1 MSRLRLVAAFA
12 LVAGLVACG
21 DTAGEQSGGPVL
33 TTSSPSPTT
42 TTTATPERLK
52 RMFEPPYTFG
62 KVQAHAPATVDGM
75 VPVVT
80 HIATDKPYVF
90 ITIDDG
96 AVQHPKARELMI
108 NAGVW
113 PSVFLNTKYAEGHK
127 AYFNELPVTV
137 QSHTTDHPNLQGK
150 PYEFQRKEICDNAAF
165 LAGDYGKRPTLFR
178 PPFGNYDTNTRKAA
192 ASCGFKALVNWTAA
206 VNDGHVQFQMGD
218 KLKPG
223 DIVLMHFRTT
233 FVEDFTA
240 FLNRAKQ
247 DGLTPVPLEDFLG

>member
-12 LVAGLVACG
+12 LVAGIVSCG
-21 DTAGEQSGGPVL
+21 QTPDEQPSGPVL
-33 TTSSPSPTT
+33 TTAPPTT
-42 TTTATPERLK
+42 TSATPEKPK
-52 RMFEPPYTFG
+52 RMFEPAYAYGT
-62 KVQAHAPATVDGM
+62 VQAHAPAVVDGM

-80 HIATDKPYVF
+80 HIPTDKPYVF

-108 NAGVW
+108 DAGVW

-127 AYFNELPVTV
+127 DYFKALPVTV
-137 QSHTTDHPNLQGK
+137 HSHTSNHPNLLGK
-150 PYEFQRKEICDNAAF
+150 PYEFQKHEICGNADF
-165 LAGDYGKRPTLFR
+165 LAQDYGKRPTLFR
-178 PPFGNYDTNTRKAA
+178 PPFGNYDATTRKAA

-206 VNDGHVQFQMGD
+206 VNDGRVQFQQGD

>member
-1 MSRLRLVAAFA
+1 MSRLRLLAAFL
-12 LVAGLVACG
+12 LVAGVVSCA
-21 DTAGEQSGGPVL
+21 DAADSQSGGPVL
-33 TTSSPSPTT
+33 TTSAAPVTT
-42 TTTATPERLK
+42 TTTTPRPA
-52 RMFEPPYTFG
+52 RMFEPPYPYGT
-62 KVQAHAPATVDGM
+62 VQAKAPAVVDGM
-75 VPVVT
+75 VPVLT
-80 HIATDKPYVF
+80 RIETDKPYVF

-108 NAGVW
+108 SAGVW

-127 AYFNELPVTV
+127 DYFKQLPVTV
-137 QSHTTDHPNLQGK
+137 HSHTTNHPNLMGK
-150 PYEFQRKEICDNAAF
+150 GLEFQKNEICGNADF
-165 LAGDYGKRPTLFR
+165 LASEYGKRPTLFR
-178 PPFGNYDTNTRKAA
+178 PPFGNYDSTTRHAA

-206 VNDGHVQFQMGD
+206 VNDGRVQFQQGD
-218 KLKPG
+218 RLNRG

>member
-1 MSRLRLVAAFA
+1 MSMLRLFAAFL
-12 LVAGLVACG
+12 LVAGVVACG
-21 DTAGEQSGGPVL
+21 DTPGSQSGGPVL
-33 TTSSPSPTT
+33 TTSPAPVTT
-42 TTTATPERLK
+42 SSPERPK
-52 RMFEPPYTFG
+52 RMFEPPYPYGTE
-62 KVQAHAPATVDGM
+62 QAKAPAVVDGM

-80 HIATDKPYVF
+80 RIQTDKPYVF
-90 ITIDDG
+90 VTIDDG

-108 NAGVW
+108 EAGVW

-127 AYFNELPVTV
+127 DYFKQLPVTV
-137 QSHTTDHPNLQGK
+137 HSHTTSHPNLIGR
-150 PYEFQRKEICDNAAF
+150 PFEFQKQEICGNADF

-178 PPFGNYDTNTRKAA
+178 PPFGNFDVTTRHAA

-206 VNDGHVQFQMGD
+206 VNDGRVQFQSGD
-218 KLKPG
+218 RLKPG

>member
-1 MSRLRLVAAFA
+1 MSRLRLCVAFV
-12 LVAGLVACG
+12 LVVGLVSCG
-21 DTAGEQSGGPVL
+21 QPAAEQPGGPVL
-33 TTSSPSPTT
+33 TTSSPAPATT
-42 TTTATPERLK
+42 SEKPK
-52 RMFEPPYTFG
+52 RMFEPPYTYG
-62 KVQAHAPATVDGM
+62 TVQAHAPAIVDGM

-80 HIATDKPYVF
+80 RIPTDKPYVF

-113 PSVFLNTKYAEGHK
+113 PSLFLNTKYAEGHK
-127 AYFNELPVTV
+127 DYFKELPATIH
-137 QSHTTDHPNLQGK
+137 SHTSTHPNMLGK
-150 PYEFQRKEICDNAAF
+150 PFEFQKHEICGNADF
-165 LAGDYGKRPTLFR
+165 LATDYGKRPTLFR
-178 PPFGNYDTNTRKAA
+178 PPFGNYDANTRKAA

-206 VNDGHVQFQMGD
+206 VNDGRVQFQQGD

-240 FLNRAKQ
+240 FLNRAEQ

>member
-1 MSRLRLVAAFA
+1 MSRLRLLAAFVLVAAVVSCA
-12 LVAGLVACG
+12 ETPGP
-21 DTAGEQSGGPVL
+21 QSGGTVL
-33 TTSSPSPTT
+33 TTSSPAVTT
-42 TTTATPERLK
+42 TTPERPK
-52 RMFEPPYTFG
+52 RMFEPPYPYGT
-62 KVQAHAPATVDGM
+62 VQAKAPAVVDGM

-80 HIATDKPYVF
+80 RIPTDKPYVF

-96 AVQHPKARELMI
+96 AVQHPKARDLMVE
-108 NAGVW
+108 AGVW

-127 AYFNELPVTV
+127 DYFKALPATV
-137 QSHTTDHPNLQGK
+137 HSHTTNHPNLQGK
-150 PYEFQRKEICDNAAF
+150 SFEFQKNEICGNADF

-178 PPFGNYDTNTRKAA
+178 PPFGNYDATTRRAA

-206 VNDGHVQFQMGD
+206 VNDGRVQFQQGD
-218 KLKPG
+218 KLKAG

>member
-1 MSRLRLVAAFA
+1 M
-12 LVAGLVACG
+12 
-21 DTAGEQSGGPVL
+21 L
-33 TTSSPSPTT
+33 TTASPV
-42 TTTATPERLK
+42 TTTAPERPK
-52 RMFEPPYTFG
+52 RMFEPPYVYGT
-62 KVQAHAPATVDGM
+62 VQAKAPAIVDGM
-75 VPVVT
+75 VPVVA
-80 HIATDKPYVF
+80 HIPMDKPYVF

-108 NAGVW
+108 EAGVW

-127 AYFNELPVTV
+127 DYFKSLPTTV
-137 QSHTTDHPNLQGK
+137 HSHTSNHPNLQGK
-150 PYEFQRKEICDNAAF
+150 PLEFQKNEICGNADF
-165 LAGDYGKRPTLFR
+165 LATDYGKRPTLFR
-178 PPFGNYDTNTRKAA
+178 PPFGNYDATTRQAA

-206 VNDGHVQFQMGD
+206 VNDGRVQFQQGD
-218 KLKPG
+218 KLKAG

>member
-1 MSRLRLVAAFA
+1 MTRI
-12 LVAGLVACG
+12 
-21 DTAGEQSGGPVL
+21 E
-33 TTSSPSPTT
+33 
-42 TTTATPERLK
+42 
-52 RMFEPPYTFG
+52 
-62 KVQAHAPATVDGM
+62 
-75 VPVVT
+75 
-80 HIATDKPYVF
+80 TDKPYVF

-108 NAGVW
+108 EAGVW

-127 AYFNELPVTV
+127 DYFKQLPVTV
-137 QSHTTDHPNLQGK
+137 HSHTSTHPNLMGK
-150 PYEFQRKEICDNAAF
+150 GFEFQKHEICGNADF

-178 PPFGNYDTNTRKAA
+178 PPFGNYDATTRHAA

-206 VNDGHVQFQMGD
+206 VNDGRVQFQQGD
-218 KLKPG
+218 ELVRG

>member
-1 MSRLRLVAAFA
+1 MSKLRLVAAFA
-12 LVAGLVACG
+12 LVVGLVSCG
-21 DTAGEQSGGPVL
+21 EPPDPQPSGPVL
-33 TTSSPSPTT
+33 TTSSEAAPTT
-42 TTTATPERLK
+42 TTTPEMPK
-52 RMFEPPYTFG
+52 RMFAPPYPYG
-62 KVQAHAPATVDGM
+62 KVQAHAPATVDGLA
-75 VPVVT
+75 PVVT

-113 PSVFLNTKYAEGHK
+113 PSVFLNTKYAQGHK
-127 AYFNELPVTV
+127 DYFKELPVTV
-137 QSHTTDHPNLQGK
+137 HSHTTDHPNLQGK
-150 PYEFQRKEICDNAAF
+150 PYAFQKQEICDNADF

-192 ASCGFKALVNWTAA
+192 AACGFKALVNWTAA

>member
-1 MSRLRLVAAFA
+1 MSKLRLFAAFL
-12 LVAGLVACG
+12 LVAGVVACG
-21 DTAGEQSGGPVL
+21 DAPESRSGGPVL
-33 TTSSPSPTT
+33 ATSVPPVTTSSS
-42 TTTATPERLK
+42 ERPK
-52 RMFEPPYTFG
+52 RMFEPPYPYGT
-62 KVQAHAPATVDGM
+62 VQAKAPAVADGM

-80 HIATDKPYVF
+80 RIQTDKPYVF

-108 NAGVW
+108 EAGVW

-127 AYFNELPVTV
+127 DYFKQLPATV
-137 QSHTTDHPNLQGK
+137 HSHTSNHPNLLGK
-150 PYEFQRKEICDNAAF
+150 GFEFQKNEICGNADF

-178 PPFGNYDTNTRKAA
+178 PPFGNYDSTTRQAA
-192 ASCGFKALVNWTAA
+192 AGCGFKALVNWTAA
-206 VNDGHVQFQMGD
+206 VNDGRVQFQQGD
-218 KLKPG
+218 KLNRG

>member
-1 MSRLRLVAAFA
+1 MSKMRLFAAFL
-12 LVAGLVACG
+12 LVAGVVACA
-21 DTAGEQSGGPVL
+21 DAPDSGSGSPVL
-33 TTSSPSPTT
+33 TTSVPPVTT
-42 TTTATPERLK
+42 TTTSERPK
-52 RMFEPPYTFG
+52 RMFEPPYPYGT
-62 KVQAHAPATVDGM
+62 VQAKAPAIADGM

-80 HIATDKPYVF
+80 RIQTDKPYVF

-108 NAGVW
+108 EAGVW

-127 AYFNELPVTV
+127 DYFKQLPVTV
-137 QSHTTDHPNLQGK
+137 HSHTTNHPNLQGK
-150 PYEFQRKEICDNAAF
+150 GFEFQKHEICGNADF
-165 LAGDYGKRPTLFR
+165 LAADYGKRPTLFR
-178 PPFGNYDTNTRKAA
+178 PPFGNYDATTRHAA

-206 VNDGHVQFQMGD
+206 VNDGHVQFQQGD
-218 KLKPG
+218 KLNRG

>member
-1 MSRLRLVAAFA
+1 MSRLRLCAAFV
-12 LVAGLVACG
+12 LVVGLVSCG
-21 DTAGEQSGGPVL
+21 PAPDEQVGGPVL
-33 TTSSPSPTT
+33 TTAPTT
-42 TTTATPERLK
+42 TAATTSVERPK
-52 RMFEPPYTFG
+52 RMFEPPYPYGT
-62 KVQAHAPATVDGM
+62 VQAKAPAVVDGM

-80 HIATDKPYVF
+80 HVPTDKPYVF

-108 NAGVW
+108 EAGVW

-127 AYFNELPVTV
+127 DYFKQLPVTV
-137 QSHTTDHPNLQGK
+137 QSHTTNHPNLLGR
-150 PYEFQRKEICDNAAF
+150 PLEFQKHEICGNADF
-165 LAGDYGKRPTLFR
+165 LAADYGKRPTLFR
-178 PPFGNYDTNTRKAA
+178 PPFGNYDATTRHAA

-206 VNDGHVQFQMGD
+206 VNDGHVQFQSGD
-218 KLKPG
+218 RLKPG

>member
-1 MSRLRLVAAFA
+1 MSRLRLAAAFV
-12 LVAGLVACG
+12 LVAGLVSCG
-21 DTAGEQSGGPVL
+21 ETPDAQPSGPVL
-33 TTSSPSPTT
+33 TTSSPAPTT
-42 TTTATPERLK
+42 TTTERPK
-52 RMFEPPYTFG
+52 RMFEPPYAYGT
-62 KVQAHAPATVDGM
+62 VQAHAPATVDGM

-80 HIATDKPYVF
+80 HIPMDKPYVF

-96 AVQHPKARELMI
+96 AVQHPKAQELMI
-108 NAGVW
+108 NAGIW
-113 PSVFLNTKYAEGHK
+113 PSLFLNTKYAEGHK
-127 AYFNELPVTV
+127 DYFKQLPATIH
-137 QSHTTDHPNLQGK
+137 SHTSNHPNLQGK
-150 PYEFQRKEICDNAAF
+150 PFEFQKQEICGNADF
-165 LAGDYGKRPTLFR
+165 LAAEYGKRPTLFR
-178 PPFGNYDTNTRKAA
+178 PPFGNYDATTRKAA

-206 VNDGHVQFQMGD
+206 VNDGRVQFQMGD